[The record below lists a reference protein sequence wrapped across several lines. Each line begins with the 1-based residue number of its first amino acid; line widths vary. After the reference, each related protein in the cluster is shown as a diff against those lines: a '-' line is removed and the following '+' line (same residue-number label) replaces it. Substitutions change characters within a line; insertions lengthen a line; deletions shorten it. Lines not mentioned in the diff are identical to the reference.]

1 MESSPNVLE
10 LLDLQLGKCFLAVA
24 GLNDFKIDQTRALK
38 VATKYPQITRN
49 YFAAKG
55 QAVELIQL
63 HGSIEV
69 APLLGLADVIV
80 DIVETGQTLKE
91 NQLKVWQKVAPSSAR
106 VVANQ
111 SAYRFKAKVINEI
124 VQKVAEQI

>member
-1 MESSPNVLE
+1 M
-10 LLDLQLGKCFLAVA
+10 
-24 GLNDFKIDQTRALK
+24 
-38 VATKYPQITRN
+38 
-49 YFAAKG
+49 
-55 QAVELIQL
+55 
-63 HGSIEV
+63 
-69 APLLGLADVIV
+69 

-106 VVANQ
+106 LVANQ